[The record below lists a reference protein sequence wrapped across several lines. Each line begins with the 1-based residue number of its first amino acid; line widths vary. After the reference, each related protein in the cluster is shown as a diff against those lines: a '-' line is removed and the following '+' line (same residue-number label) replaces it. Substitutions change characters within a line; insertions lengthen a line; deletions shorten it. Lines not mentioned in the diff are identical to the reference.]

1 MAMANDRNIHCSSL
15 IFHASFVFASLL
27 WLLNKHIYFLR
38 INVAKSRGQLMNR
51 HRLPGC
57 DGKKGAEKQ
66 KKAGKTVL
74 RGKAGGKERK
84 PNLSCIIIGASTP
97 DAADITHK
105 GSPSKYTSGRKY
117 SNDI

>member
-1 MAMANDRNIHCSSL
+1 
-15 IFHASFVFASLL
+15 
-27 WLLNKHIYFLR
+27 
-38 INVAKSRGQLMNR
+38 MNR
-51 HRLPGC
+51 HRLPGR
-57 DGKKGAEKQ
+57 DGKKRAEKQ

-74 RGKAGGKERK
+74 RGKWGAKAGGKERK

-117 SNDI
+117 SNVI